1 MWLTKLTII
10 ACLLLAMGYAK
21 RTRLTGRPAKPVPV
35 PETNPMESGCLA
47 EMQTQQEFMIQ
58 SNLPRRFLV
67 VARKGSRR
75 MFGRTFDNVNGLSNI
90 KIAAAGD
97 SYNITNGISVITT
110 TSDGAEQVSY
120 CSRIFP
126 ATLLNSSNYIHK
138 VPYKSARLQTI
149 HTSVY
154 SSGYCSIIIIYL
166 VVVLPYN

>member
-1 MWLTKLTII
+1 
-10 ACLLLAMGYAK
+10 MGYAK
-21 RTRLTGRPAKPVPV
+21 RTRLTGRPAKPTSE

-47 EMQTQQEFMIQ
+47 EMQAQQEFMIQ
-58 SNLPRRFLV
+58 SNLRRRFLV

-75 MFGRTFDNVNGLSNI
+75 MFGRTFDNVNGQSNI

-110 TSDGAEQVSY
+110 TNDGAEQVSY
-120 CSRIFP
+120 CCRIFP

-138 VPYKSARLQTI
+138 VPCKSARLQTI
-149 HTSVY
+149 YTSVY
-154 SSGYCSIIIIYL
+154 SPGYGSIIIIYL